1 MGGEKRLLSQSAPR
15 LLSSIDAQQ
24 PYRERQREA
33 ERERATRRRRAAR
46 GGMASQRDRST
57 ERERQRLGSMDGWAD
72 PGLESFV
79 RGETPL
85 WTEIAVPRPKTFNR
99 DGRSLSLSLNPSVSD
114 PL

>member
-1 MGGEKRLLSQSAPR
+1 
-15 LLSSIDAQQ
+15 
-24 PYRERQREA
+24 
-33 ERERATRRRRAAR
+33 
-46 GGMASQRDRST
+46 
-57 ERERQRLGSMDGWAD
+57 MDGWAD

-114 PL
+114 TL

>member
-46 GGMASQRDRST
+46 GGMA

-114 PL
+114 TL